1 MELGYITIIIG
12 MGLIL
17 LEAFLPGLNF
27 PVAGVAVLIY
37 GIFLLYA
44 PQWALPSAII
54 AGLLTAYIMK
64 RFVYKTGL
72 NVKIGA
78 ENLIGDLGDLVDDID
93 ENNYSHVIIHG
104 EKWQA
109 KSEKSI
115 KKGSKV
121 IVTGIEGVSLL
132 VEEVPDDY
140 IPKSN

>member
-12 MGLIL
+12 MGLIV
-17 LEAFLPGLNF
+17 LEAFLPGLNM

-44 PQWALPSAII
+44 PQWALPSAIL
-54 AGLLTAYIMK
+54 AGLITAYIMK

-72 NVKIGA
+72 DVKIGA
-78 ENLIGDLGDLVDDID
+78 ENLIGEYGDLVDEIG
-93 ENNYSHVIIHG
+93 ENNYGHVIIHG
-104 EKWQA
+104 ERWQA
-109 KSEKSI
+109 KSEIPI

-132 VEEVPDDY
+132 IKESSE
-140 IPKSN
+140 

>member
-1 MELGYITIIIG
+1 MDLGYITIIIG

-44 PQWALPSAII
+44 PQFALPSALL
-54 AGLLTAYIMK
+54 AGLITAYIMK

-78 ENLIGDLGDLVDDID
+78 ENLIGEHGDLVDEID
-93 ENNYSHVIIHG
+93 ENNYGHVIIHG

-109 KSEKSI
+109 KSENPI

-121 IVTGIEGVSLL
+121 IVVGIEGVSLII
-132 VEEVPDDY
+132 EEL
-140 IPKSN
+140 NE